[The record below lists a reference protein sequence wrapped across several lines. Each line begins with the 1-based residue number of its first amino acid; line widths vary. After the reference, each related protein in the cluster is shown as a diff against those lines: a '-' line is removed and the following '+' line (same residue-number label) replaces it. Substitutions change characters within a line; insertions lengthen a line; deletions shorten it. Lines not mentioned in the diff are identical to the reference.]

1 MGRLANK
8 TVEELKEIRE
18 RYIGQYIGDF
28 NKPFNY
34 KQKLRSLDRLIALK
48 EQF

>member
-1 MGRLANK
+1 MERLANK

-34 KQKLRSLDRLIALK
+34 KQELKNLDRLIASK
-48 EQF
+48 E